1 MKLRERIDK
10 ILEKLL
16 IFLMS
21 ILVIDVIWQ
30 VASRYIFTSPSSFT
44 DELAGFLLIWVS
56 LFGAAYVTG
65 KKEHLAIDL
74 LLQKSSKHN
83 KVKLEIFI
91 HIMVFLFAF
100 FVMVIGGVWLV
111 YTRFI
116 LSVKSAALQLPL
128 GYVYIVLP
136 ISGLIILFYTMED
149 SYRLLTSKD
158 KNTDSLSASPVDSP
172 LTKA

>member
-1 MKLRERIDK
+1 MKIRRLVDK
-10 ILEKLL
+10 ILEVFL
-16 IFLMS
+16 IVLMS
-21 ILVIDVIWQ
+21 VLVLDVLWQ
-30 VASRYIFTSPSSFT
+30 VISRYILSSPSSFT

-74 LLQKSSKHN
+74 LIQKSSPN
-83 KVKLEIFI
+83 IKVKLELFI
-91 HIMVFLFAF
+91 HLMVFLFAF
-100 FVMVIGGVWLV
+100 FVLVVGGIWLV

-136 ISGLIILFYTMED
+136 ISGFFILYYTIDNSIKILSSE
-149 SYRLLTSKD
+149 
-158 KNTDSLSASPVDSP
+158 NT
-172 LTKA
+172 